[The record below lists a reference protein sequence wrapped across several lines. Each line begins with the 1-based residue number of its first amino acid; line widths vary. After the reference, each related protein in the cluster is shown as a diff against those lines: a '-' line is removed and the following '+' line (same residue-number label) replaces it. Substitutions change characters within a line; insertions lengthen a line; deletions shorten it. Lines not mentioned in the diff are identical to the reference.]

1 MKTHKMDRRSERTRR
16 MLGVALLS
24 LLQEKRYE
32 DITVQDLLERADIG
46 RSTFYAQYYDK
57 DDLLTSQMEYVV
69 MAMSKSIDS
78 ESSKPENPFPVLGL
92 LQHIYEQRHK
102 NMIPSL
108 LRGRGGELVMEGL
121 RVALTQRVEQY
132 WKQHMPPQCDEKLLA
147 VTIQAGV
154 WAFLGVLRWWIDQ
167 DMKLPPEKLNVYFQ
181 QAIAPVWTT
190 GCATR

>member
-16 MLGVALLS
+16 MLGAALLS

-69 MAMSKSIDS
+69 MAMSKSIDR
-78 ESSKPENPFPVLGL
+78 ESGEPENPFPVLAL
-92 LQHIYEQRHK
+92 LQHIYEQRHR

-121 RVALTQRVEQY
+121 QIALTQRAEQY
-132 WKQHMPPQCDEKLLA
+132 WRQQLSFHGDEKLLA
-147 VTIQAGV
+147 ITIQAGV

-167 DMKLPPEKLNVYFQ
+167 DMKIPPERLNAYFQ
-181 QAIAPVWTT
+181 QIIVPIHQ
-190 GCATR
+190 GIMPK